1 MKNNKQTFESN
12 YKIFANFLGDMV
24 MCNNIPEIDP
34 SVYDNARFNWVEE
47 IEEEDGE
54 TYEHETEVYQWFL
67 LAASESDIEYAEKVF
82 PDALFTYSDKL
93 DLFVLCVD
101 HWGSSW
107 SIVNFDTTE
116 KAFEVGGPWDK

>member
-1 MKNNKQTFESN
+1 MKNDKQTFESN

-34 SVYDNARFNWVEE
+34 SVYENARFNWVEE
-47 IEEEDGE
+47 VEEEDGE
-54 TYEHETEVYQWFL
+54 TYERETEVYQWFL
-67 LAASESDIEYAEKVF
+67 LSANDWEIELAEKNF

-101 HWGSSW
+101 HWGTPWQS
-107 SIVNFDTTE
+107 VYFETTE
-116 KAFEVGGPWDK
+116 ECFKVGGPWDK